1 MGEGLEKLRGEEND
15 GCMGGMRRERAET
28 HRCMLRKESL
38 GLDNGRDSDE
48 LRVLR
53 TMRGFLLG
61 IDVKEK
67 GLHTIKF
74 L

>member
-1 MGEGLEKLRGEEND
+1 MH
-15 GCMGGMRRERAET
+15 GGNAQGRAET
-28 HRCMLRKESL
+28 HRCVLRKESP

-61 IDVKEK
+61 IDVKER
-67 GLHTIKF
+67 GLHTVIS